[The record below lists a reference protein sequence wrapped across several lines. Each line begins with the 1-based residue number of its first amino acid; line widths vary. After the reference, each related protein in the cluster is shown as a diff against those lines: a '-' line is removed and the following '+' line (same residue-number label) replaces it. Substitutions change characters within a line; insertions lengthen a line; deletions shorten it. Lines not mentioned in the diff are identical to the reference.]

1 MPPSNCSNPLYDSVH
16 GTIAEG
22 PYDTIAL
29 DNPSVSLTEVSGFFA
44 SISGDGNIQESS
56 SVAEKEDAL

>member
-1 MPPSNCSNPLYDSVH
+1 MPPSNCSNPLYDDVH
-16 GTIAEG
+16 GIIAE
-22 PYDTIAL
+22 DTIAL
-29 DNPSVSLTEVSGFFA
+29 DNTSSSLPEVSGFFA